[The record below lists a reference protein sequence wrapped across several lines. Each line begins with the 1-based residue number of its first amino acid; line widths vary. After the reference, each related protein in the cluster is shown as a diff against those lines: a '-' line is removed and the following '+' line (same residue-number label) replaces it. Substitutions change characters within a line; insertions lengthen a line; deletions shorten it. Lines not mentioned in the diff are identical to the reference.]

1 MENNNKQP
9 AKPQDLSREPLR
21 PLDLS
26 NFVGQTELKQV
37 LSIHLNAAKQ
47 RGEALAHTAFIGPP
61 GLGKTTLANIIA
73 SEMDARLIVASAPSI
88 TKINTL
94 ANLLMALD
102 NQPGVLFMDEIHRLP
117 RVIEEVLYVVM
128 EDFRL
133 DVATPQQNL
142 NITLP
147 HFTLVGAT
155 TRFGMLTKPL
165 RDRFPHQFHLDYY
178 TLPEIEA
185 IIRRSA
191 RILKTDIDDNAVT
204 EIAARSKRTPRIAN
218 NLLKA
223 SRDLAMQMNLPFVQ
237 HAVALGMFEAYKI
250 DSLGLDRMD
259 RKVLETI
266 IDTFRGGPVGID
278 VLASVMGEE
287 IDMIE
292 RVYEPYL
299 IQENLIIRTP
309 AGRKATQRAY
319 EHLGKK
325 GPGRQ
330 GVI

>member
-117 RVIEEVLYVVM
+117 RVIEEVLYV
-128 EDFRL
+128 L
-133 DVATPQQNL
+133 
-142 NITLP
+142 
-147 HFTLVGAT
+147 
-155 TRFGMLTKPL
+155 
-165 RDRFPHQFHLDYY
+165 
-178 TLPEIEA
+178 
-185 IIRRSA
+185 
-191 RILKTDIDDNAVT
+191 
-204 EIAARSKRTPRIAN
+204 
-218 NLLKA
+218 
-223 SRDLAMQMNLPFVQ
+223 
-237 HAVALGMFEAYKI
+237 
-250 DSLGLDRMD
+250 
-259 RKVLETI
+259 LET
-266 IDTFRGGPVGID
+266 
-278 VLASVMGEE
+278 
-287 IDMIE
+287 
-292 RVYEPYL
+292 
-299 IQENLIIRTP
+299 
-309 AGRKATQRAY
+309 
-319 EHLGKK
+319 
-325 GPGRQ
+325 
-330 GVI
+330 